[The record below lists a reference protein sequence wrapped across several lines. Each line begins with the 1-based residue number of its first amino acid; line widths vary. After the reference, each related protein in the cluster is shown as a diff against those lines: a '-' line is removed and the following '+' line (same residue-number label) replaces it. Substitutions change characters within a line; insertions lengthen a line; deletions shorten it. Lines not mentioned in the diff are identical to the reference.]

1 MWCKEWV
8 GGLFL
13 HMDVEL
19 LSIICWEDFPF
30 PTESAL
36 APFNI
41 FIYLFIWLH
50 WILVAASRSSFFLA
64 TCRIFSWV
72 MWTLSFGMWD
82 LVPWPGIR
90 LGALHWECRVW
101 ATGSPTLAP
110 LLKINW
116 PYMCGSVFGLCLL
129 FHFCSIISLISHCFD
144 CCTFTGRLENR

>member
-1 MWCKEWV
+1 MQRV
-8 GGLFL
+8 GWRALFF